1 MRTTKRTLA
10 AALVAVLSLLAA
22 PVRAGH
28 ESLTEV
34 PAGTRF
40 LVELKDKLDARKAKV
55 GKKFGARTIEPL
67 HASNGAYLKAGAK
80 LKGRVTHVEKS
91 RLLLRF
97 ETIDT
102 GKDKVP
108 IVATVVGVVGEKN
121 VKRKVSN
128 EGEIRAEGSNRGRNA
143 AIGAGVGA
151 GTGAAIGAVAG
162 GGKEA
167 AIGAGVGAGAGALVG
182 ALSSGSK
189 PLVLQKKTRIE
200 LELDRPLAFE
210 PRNR

>member
-1 MRTTKRTLA
+1 MRTTKKVLNLSLIV
-10 AALVAVLSLLAA
+10 ALTLLAA
-22 PVRAGH
+22 PARAGS
-28 ESLTEV
+28 ETLAEV

-40 LVELKDKLDARKAKV
+40 LVELRTKLDAEKVKV
-55 GKKFGARTIEPL
+55 GKKFEARTIEPIQ
-67 HASNGAYLKAGAK
+67 ATNGAYIKAGSK

-102 GKDKVP
+102 GREKTP
-108 IVATVVGVVGEKN
+108 IVATVVGVLGEKN
-121 VKRKVSN
+121 VKKKASD
-128 EGEIRAEGSNRGRNA
+128 EGEIRGEGGHRVRNT

-151 GTGAAIGAVAG
+151 GTGAAVGAVTG

-167 AIGAGVGAGAGALVG
+167 AIGAGIGAGAGALVG
-182 ALSSGSK
+182 ALTGGGK
-189 PLVLQKKTRIE
+189 PLVLQKNTRLE

-210 PRNR
+210 PRK